1 MGSAFGAAG
10 SLVILLVWV
19 YYSSIILY
27 LGAEFAKH
35 WALAFGS
42 PIMPSKYA
50 ETVQKVEV
58 VSKGETLQEAE
69 QQKEIVVDANKKAAE
84 VVADAEETKEKIIND
99 ADKKK

>member
-35 WALAFGS
+35 WTLAFGS

-84 VVADAEETKEKIIND
+84 VVTDAEETKEKIIND